1 MADHKFQIQ
10 KILYAGSHAAGMDYK
25 VHYLYGENPVAR
37 VVDFQL
43 KAFQRSARNSRNQ
56 RAGTCVALSGG
67 KHSMETYDEFLP
79 KINKAQLSQ
88 QVRRM
93 RGRKSKALRKE
104 DYEYFI
110 QCIISGI
117 NKLNDRTRPLVGW
130 MHTKK
135 QFLFVGVGDPLF
147 ADIAFN
153 NQEPALDEFLT
164 PILLW
169 EVVPEILPTAAYT
182 LFAYTNCGQW
192 TDPDGDFCKFIGK
205 SSFNPP
211 YTLTNIGVCPKEDIL
226 LQYIYSNPFLS
237 NLFSTKEIPYCWPHT
252 LLAFEKSTNRIF
264 GDCTY
269 PLSNLVLQKEL
280 PTISNDILDYWDST
294 LWLYPCLY
302 THTSNLEYSRKEA
315 AQKGH
320 IICQLLAN
328 TYLPEAKRILRQKT
342 VKIATRTWW
351 YLVRNFLSQI
361 EENLIYSKH
370 RTDYSAVFDF
380 PQDLIEDPETPF
392 TIKKM
397 IQFLKPYPAHLILL
411 LIFWSFLDYLV
422 GNFEDKMQGIMTTE
436 YAIARTEDLYQQL
449 KASLLPLNSSL
460 QLFCNYLR
468 DIFVEQCVAPTYL
481 HWEGVEHSGKEKC
494 YYLDAH
500 AWFAEFEKYAEIKL
514 NRTDVQGEIS
524 GLLKLRPNRPALGN
538 YRTYEGEKHYVLC
551 ILKDKLPK

>member
-10 KILYAGSHAAGMDYK
+10 KILYAGSHAAGKDYK
-25 VHYLYGENPVAR
+25 VYYLYGENPVAR

-43 KAFQRSARNSRNQ
+43 NASRRSARNSRSQ
-56 RAGTCVALSGG
+56 KAGIYAPSSGCEYSIEMYNG
-67 KHSMETYDEFLP
+67 FLP

-93 RGRKSKALRKE
+93 RGRKSKALHKE
-104 DYEYFI
+104 DYDYFI
-110 QCIISGI
+110 KCIISRI
-117 NKLNDRTRPLVGW
+117 KKLDDRTKPLVGW
-130 MHTKK
+130 THTKN
-135 QFLFVGVGDPLF
+135 QFFFVGVDNPSF

-153 NQEPALDEFLT
+153 NEEPALDEFLA

-211 YTLTNIGVCPKEDIL
+211 YTLTNIGICPKEDIL
-226 LQYIYSNPFLS
+226 LQYIYANPFLS
-237 NLFSTKEIPYCWPHT
+237 NPFSTDQIPYCWPHT
-252 LLAFEKSTNRIF
+252 LLAFEKSTNMIF
-264 GDCTY
+264 GDYTY

-280 PTISNDILDYWDST
+280 PTISNDILDYWDPT
-294 LWLYPCLY
+294 LLLYPCLY
-302 THTSNLEYSRKEA
+302 THTSSLEYSRKEA

-320 IICQLLAN
+320 IVCELPAN
-328 TYLPEAKRILRQKT
+328 TYLPEAKRLLIKKT
-342 VKIATRTWW
+342 VKISTRTWW
-351 YLVRNFLSQI
+351 YLVRSFLSQI
-361 EENLIYSKH
+361 KDNLIYSKY
-370 RTDYSAVFDF
+370 RTDYSDVFDF
-380 PQDLIEDPETPF
+380 PQDVIEDSETLLP
-392 TIKKM
+392 IKKM

-422 GNFEDKMQGIMTTE
+422 CNFEDEMQGIMTTE
-436 YAIARTEDLYQQL
+436 YAIARTEDLYKQL
-449 KASLLPLNSSL
+449 QASLLPLNSPL

-468 DIFVEQCVAPTYL
+468 DIFVAQCVTPTYI
-481 HWEGVEHSGKEKC
+481 HWEGVEHSGKENC

-514 NRTDVQGEIS
+514 NRTEVQSAIS

-551 ILKDKLPK
+551 ILKDKLPQ